1 MYGIEMAPK
10 PIVAHPIM
18 PIVSTSEKFKL
29 AERVN
34 ITPQVKIPKI
44 PAVSR
49 LVVIEV
55 RSL

>member
-1 MYGIEMAPK
+1 MAPK

-18 PIVSTSEKFKL
+18 PIVSISEKFKL
-29 AERVN
+29 AEKVN
-34 ITPQVKIPKI
+34 ITPQVKIPKM